1 MFTEENNTLVDE
13 TEPEIT
19 DEEIARRAYEI
30 SQSGESGTDEE
41 NWLRAERELLSGLRE
56 DE

>member
-1 MFTEENNTLVDE
+1 MITQETRTPESV
-13 TEPEIT
+13 TEPEVAE
-19 DEEIARRAYEI
+19 EEIARRAYAI
-30 SQSGESGTDEE
+30 SQSDESGTDEE